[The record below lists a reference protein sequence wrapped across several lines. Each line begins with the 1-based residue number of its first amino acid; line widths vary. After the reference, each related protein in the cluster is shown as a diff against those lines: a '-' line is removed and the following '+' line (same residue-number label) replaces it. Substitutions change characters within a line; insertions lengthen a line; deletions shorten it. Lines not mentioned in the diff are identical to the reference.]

1 MRYDFLSPTRICF
14 GWGRLA
20 EVGPI
25 ARPLGRRAF
34 IVLGSKALAGAGIV
48 DRLSGL
54 LRPEGIEAVHLVTI
68 DREPRIEDVDRAA
81 AALSPREGDFLIGI
95 GGGAGMDLAKAV
107 AAMATNR
114 RSPTVRAYL
123 EKIGSGLPLAEDP
136 LPVLAIPT
144 TAGTGAEA
152 TKNAVISSQDPPIK
166 VSLRSDR
173 MLPRAAIVDPELTLS
188 VPPAMTAASGM
199 DAMTQ
204 LIESLISAKAQPIPQ
219 ALARGAIPLAVR
231 SLERAVRDPGD
242 RGAREDM
249 AHAALLSGLALANSG
264 LGMAHGIAAALGS
277 ICGVAH
283 GLACAILLPA
293 ALEANR
299 EAREAEIAEIGRLLS
314 GRTIPGDEEA
324 AREAP
329 RAARALAD
337 RIGIPR
343 RLRDMGVRP
352 DQVPAIVQGSRGS
365 SMSGNPRP
373 IDDRE
378 LQAILEEML

>member
-1 MRYDFLSPTRICF
+1 MRYDFLSPMRICF

-20 EVGPI
+20 EAGTI
-25 ARPLGRRAF
+25 ARSLGRRAF
-34 IVLGSKALAGAGIV
+34 IVAGSKAMVNAGII
-48 DRLSGL
+48 DRLSDL

-81 AALSPREGDFLIGI
+81 RDLAPREGDFLIGI
-95 GGGAGMDLAKAV
+95 GGGAGMDLSKAV

-114 RSPTVRAYL
+114 RSPTVRDYL
-123 EKIGSGLPLAEDP
+123 EKIGSGLPLDADP

-166 VSLRSDR
+166 VSLRADR
-173 MLPRAAIVDPELTLS
+173 MLPRVAIVDPELTIT
-188 VPPAMTAASGM
+188 VPPAVTAASGM
-199 DAMTQ
+199 DALTQ
-204 LIESLISAKAQPIPQ
+204 LIESLISAKAQPIPR
-219 ALARGAIPLAVR
+219 ALARGGIPLAAR

-264 LGMAHGIAAALGS
+264 LGMAHGVAAALGS

-283 GLACAILLPA
+283 GLACAVLLPA

-299 EAREAEIAEIGRLLS
+299 DARKEEIAEIGRLLS
-314 GRTIPGDEEA
+314 GKTIADDEEA

-343 RLRDMGVRP
+343 RLRDVGVRP
-352 DQVPAIVQGSRGS
+352 DQVPSIVGGSRGS

-373 IDDRE
+373 IDDIE
-378 LQAILEEML
+378 LRGILEALL